1 MIMWY
6 KNKVVHQGYYC
17 FKTPLVLKIVEFRDQ
32 DICLSIFGI
41 QLVLFRY
48 EMDNPVNILI

>member
-6 KNKVVHQGYYC
+6 KNKLHQGYYC
-17 FKTPLVLKIVEFRDQ
+17 FKTPLVLKIVEFRDH

-41 QLVLFRY
+41 QLVLFCY